1 MCIRDRHYVKN
12 SEIATEAKPRPSRW
26 LFETRGLNDAYY
38 GQSGLAR
45 MLEFFPAL
53 LSWFFQSFLLVLMP
67 ASCYAKFMMGLLM
80 PPEAV
85 QNNRGLPLS
94 FIMASFAECP
104 LCEGRRGERHPFS
117 SPPPRSFF
125 SLERDVYKRQ
135 TLRGIIVRKTLS
147 PRTLLV
153 SSTTCWERL
162 VRESNMV
169 NNTPHSSSWGFKK
182 LCTRWKVF
190 INCPRPSRA

>member
-1 MCIRDRHYVKN
+1 LFHVEQFCPGGEGKADGLRRKIKTYKQKRQKTPSGAFSVATVTLLRCHSWVSLSEWQRVVDSQPTISGTTTGYKGASSVILKSELHYVKN

-85 QNNRGLPLS
+85 QNN
-94 FIMASFAECP
+94 
-104 LCEGRRGERHPFS
+104 
-117 SPPPRSFF
+117 
-125 SLERDVYKRQ
+125 
-135 TLRGIIVRKTLS
+135 
-147 PRTLLV
+147 
-153 SSTTCWERL
+153 
-162 VRESNMV
+162 
-169 NNTPHSSSWGFKK
+169 
-182 LCTRWKVF
+182 
-190 INCPRPSRA
+190 